1 MQVIS
6 QYIWFL
12 KNVKCTSLSAENI
25 YLGFQYSFVQTYILI
40 FMQLLLLSLII
51 CKPCVTWK
59 KHEFNLERVWN
70 GQKTLCEHF
79 VSGTLSPCFYICS
92 ILGDPKVLWKQSP
105 NILRTQSP
113 PFLMSYCPPCSSARG
128 FQCQLWCGRRKRA
141 AIGFILKII

>member
-1 MQVIS
+1 MQIIS

-12 KNVKCTSLSAENI
+12 KNVKYTSLFAENI

-70 GQKTLCEHF
+70 GKKTLCEHF
-79 VSGTLSPCFYICS
+79 VSGTLSLCFYIYS
-92 ILGDPKVLWKQSP
+92 ILGDPNVLWKQSP

-113 PFLMSYCPPCSSARG
+113 PFLMSYCPPCSSAHG
-128 FQCQLWCGRRKRA
+128 FQCQLWCSRRKRA
-141 AIGFILKII
+141 AIGFTLKII